1 MKFTKLLPNSCNFR
15 DLIDNNRV
23 YVDKTALI
31 CQIAKDEKGPYFIS
45 RPRRFGKSTLIN
57 TFHELFAH
65 GTERFKGLEIE
76 PLWKDKT
83 YKVIHLDFST
93 FREVPSNS
101 SFNKE
106 FMDAFKL
113 SLEEAGIEP
122 TKENIDSPANLL
134 KKTLDTESE
143 VVLLVD
149 EYDAPL
155 TAVLNDSNEFEDR
168 RKILSNF
175 YMTVK
180 SFQVKFRFIFITGV
194 TYYAHTSIFS
204 AFNNLTDLT
213 LDSDYGELLGYT
225 SEELEKYF
233 SEYIDNAVVTLNKK
247 FPTERYTHEKVVE
260 ELKRNYDGYS
270 FDEDCMHH
278 VYNPWSILNFLKS
291 PHRGFIP
298 YWVVSGGSTPTFLVN
313 YLKQGL
319 EKYNA
324 DELQSLLQ
332 IDSTVNKVISKL
344 YPTIDNIAK
353 IDLFA
358 ILYQAGYFC
367 IKGVNRKILQ
377 IGIPNL
383 EVKRAYSEI
392 MLRLLTNN
400 NDVQEKFTTSLYDVL
415 CENKLD
421 KLKDIFNCFIN
432 ELSYETVK
440 NFNEAC
446 FRDVLKL
453 AMLTF
458 NVTAATEVMGACGR
472 ADITAEAG
480 DYLYVFEL
488 KVTDNSKD
496 IATKLSEAKEQIIKN
511 KYARRL
517 TDKIVVPLALVLEN
531 NSKSRDKS
539 DTPVCEIVALE
550 KFYKTKN
557 GELVFTVFL
566 KMD

>member
-1 MKFTKLLPNSCNFR
+1 MK
-15 DLIDNNRV
+15 
-23 YVDKTALI
+23 
-31 CQIAKDEKGPYFIS
+31 KGHFFIS

-57 TFHELFAH
+57 TLHELFAH
-65 GTERFKGLEIE
+65 GIEKFKGLEIE
-76 PLWKDKT
+76 PLWDDKT
-83 YKVIHLDFST
+83 YKVVHLDFSK
-93 FREVPSNS
+93 FKDVPSSS
-101 SFNKE
+101 SFNKD
-106 FMDAFKL
+106 FMD
-113 SLEEAGIEP
+113 SLRFALERAGIEP
-122 TKENIDSPANLL
+122 TKENVDFPAILL
-134 KKTLDTESE
+134 EKSIENEDE

-168 RKILSNF
+168 RKILSSF
-175 YMTVK
+175 YLTVK
-180 SFQVKFRFIFITGV
+180 SIQGKFRFIFITGV

-204 AFNNLTDLT
+204 AFNNLKDLT
-213 LDSDYGELLGYT
+213 LDLRYGALLGYT
-225 SEELEKYF
+225 SEELESYF
-233 SEYIDNAVVTLNKK
+233 GEYIDNAVEVLNKK
-247 FPTERYTHEKVVE
+247 YHTERYSHDVVVS

-270 FDEDCMHH
+270 FDEECMHH

-332 IDSTVNKVISKL
+332 IDSTVNKVSSKL

-353 IDLFA
+353 IDIFA

-367 IKGVNRKILQ
+367 IKGENRKILQ

-415 CENKLD
+415 CENNLD
-421 KLKDIFNCFIN
+421 KLKDIFNCFIK

-458 NVTAATEVMGACGR
+458 NVTASTEVIGAFGR

-496 IATKLSEAKEQIIKN
+496 IDTKLTEAKEQIIKN

-517 TDKIVVPLALVLEN
+517 TDKTVVPVALVLEN
-531 NSKSRDKS
+531 NSKSKEKTDA
-539 DTPVCEIVALE
+539 PVCEIVALE
-550 KFYKTKN
+550 K
-557 GELVFTVFL
+557 V
-566 KMD
+566 

>member
-1 MKFTKLLPNSCNFR
+1 MEFTKQLPDTTDFGE
-15 DLIDNNRV
+15 LIDNNCI
-23 YVDKTALI
+23 YVDKTAI
-31 CQIAKDEKGPYFIS
+31 INQFASKKGPFFIS

-57 TFHELFAH
+57 TLHELFAH
-65 GTERFKGLEIE
+65 GIEKFKGLVIE

-83 YKVIHLDFST
+83 YKVLHLDFSLFKET
-93 FREVPSNS
+93 PSNGL
-101 SFNKE
+101 FNKD
-106 FMDAFKL
+106 FMD
-113 SLEEAGIEP
+113 SLRFSLQRAGIEP
-122 TKENIDSPANLL
+122 TKEKVDFPAKLL
-134 KKTLDTESE
+134 EKSIENEDERA

-155 TAVLNDSNEFEDR
+155 TAVLNDSSEFEDR
-168 RKILSNF
+168 RKILFNF

-194 TYYAHTSIFS
+194 TYYSHTSIFS
-204 AFNNLTDLT
+204 AFNHLTDLT
-213 LDSDYGELLGYT
+213 LDSDYGALLGYT
-225 SEELEKYF
+225 SDELESYF
-233 SEYIDNAVVTLNKK
+233 SEYIDNAVETLNRK

-298 YWVVSGGSTPTFLVN
+298 YWVSSGGSTPTFLVN
-313 YLKQGL
+313 YLKQKL
-319 EKYNA
+319 KKYNA
-324 DELQSLLQ
+324 DELQSLLG
-332 IDSTVNKVISKL
+332 IDSTVNKDTDSL
-344 YPTIDNIAK
+344 YPSIENISN

-367 IKGVNRKILQ
+367 IKSAFDGYFKV
-377 IGIPNL
+377 GIPNL
-383 EVKRAYSEI
+383 EVKKAYSNLVLNQLTKSQDSK
-392 MLRLLTNN
+392 LRFI
-400 NDVQEKFTTSLYDVL
+400 EPFKEVL
-415 CENKLD
+415 ASGNLD
-421 KLKDIFNCFIN
+421 KIKELFNTLIN
-432 ELSYETVK
+432 EFSYETVK
-440 NFNEAC
+440 KFNEAC

-458 NVTAATEVMGACGR
+458 NVSASTEVMGACGR

-480 DYLYVFEL
+480 KYLYVFEL

-496 IATKLSEAKEQIIKN
+496 IDTKLTEAKEQIIKN

-517 TDKIVVPLALVLEN
+517 TDKTVIPVALVLEN

-550 KFYKTKN
+550 KVE
-557 GELVFTVFL
+557 G
-566 KMD
+566 

>member
-1 MKFTKLLPNSCNFR
+1 MKFTKILPNYTSFSK
-15 DLIDNNRV
+15 LIETNSI
-23 YVDKTALI
+23 YVDKTGI
-31 CQIAKDEKGPYFIS
+31 IANFAKGNGPFFIS

-57 TFHELFAH
+57 TLHELFAH
-65 GTERFKGLEIE
+65 GLEKFKGLEIE
-76 PLWKDKT
+76 PLWDDKT
-83 YKVIHLDFST
+83 YKVLHLDFSSYN
-93 FREVPSNS
+93 FLSEFNFNDYFYADLKQKFIELGLSIDESNMS
-101 SFNKE
+101 LKTPALLVDN
-106 FMDAFKL
+106 AFKNEH
-113 SLEEAGIEP
+113 SGEEI
-122 TKENIDSPANLL
+122 
-134 KKTLDTESE
+134 
-143 VVLLVD
+143 VLLVD
-149 EYDAPL
+149 EYDTPL
-155 TAVLNDSNEFEDR
+155 SAVLNNEKEFLAR
-168 RKILSNF
+168 RDILHSF
-175 YMTVK
+175 YSKVK
-180 SFQVKFRFIFITGV
+180 EYQGRFRLIFITGV

-213 LDSDYGELLGYT
+213 LDSDYGALLGYS
-225 SEELEKYF
+225 SEELEEYF
-233 SEYIDNAVVTLNKK
+233 SEYIDNAVAVLNKK
-247 FPTERYTHEKVVE
+247 QHTESYTHETVVA

-270 FDEDCMHH
+270 FDEECMHH
-278 VYNPWSILNFLKS
+278 VYNPWSILNFLKA

-298 YWVVSGGSTPTFLVN
+298 YWVSSGGATPTFLVN

-319 EKYNA
+319 KKYNA

-332 IDSTVNKVISKL
+332 VDSTVSKVRDKL
-344 YPTIDNIAK
+344 YPVIDKIAD

-367 IKGVNRKILQ
+367 IKGVNRKIFQ

-383 EVKRAYSEI
+383 EVKQAYSEI

-400 NDVQEKFTTSLYDVL
+400 NDVQEKFTTSLYDIL
-415 CENKLD
+415 CDNNLD
-421 KLKDIFNCFIN
+421 KLKNIFNSFIN

-458 NVTAATEVMGACGR
+458 NVTASTEVMGACGR

-496 IATKLSEAKEQIIKN
+496 IDTKLNEAKEQIIKN

-517 TDKIVVPLALVLEN
+517 TDKTVVPVALVLEN
-531 NSKSRDKS
+531 NSKSREKS

-550 KFYKTKN
+550 KV
-557 GELVFTVFL
+557 LA
-566 KMD
+566 D

>member
-1 MKFTKLLPNSCNFR
+1 MEFTKQLPDTTDFGE
-15 DLIDNNRV
+15 LIDNNCI
-23 YVDKTALI
+23 YVDKTAI
-31 CQIAKDEKGPYFIS
+31 INQFASKKGPFFIS

-57 TFHELFAH
+57 TLHELFAH
-65 GTERFKGLEIE
+65 GIEKFKGLEIE

-83 YKVIHLDFST
+83 YKVLHLDFSLFKET
-93 FREVPSNS
+93 PSNG
-101 SFNKE
+101 SFNKD
-106 FMDAFKL
+106 FMD
-113 SLEEAGIEP
+113 SLRFSLQRAGIEP
-122 TKENIDSPANLL
+122 TKEKVDFPAKLL
-134 KKTLDTESE
+134 EKSIENEDEKA

-168 RKILSNF
+168 RKILFNF

-194 TYYAHTSIFS
+194 TYYAHTSIFP

-213 LDSDYGELLGYT
+213 LDSDYGALLGYT

-298 YWVVSGGSTPTFLVN
+298 YWVSSGGSTPTFLVN
-313 YLKQGL
+313 YLKQKL
-319 EKYNA
+319 KKYNA
-324 DELQSLLQ
+324 DELQSLLG
-332 IDSTVNKVISKL
+332 IDSTVNKDTDSL
-344 YPTIDNIAK
+344 YPSIENISN

-367 IKGVNRKILQ
+367 IKSAFDGYFKV
-377 IGIPNL
+377 GIPNL
-383 EVKRAYSEI
+383 EVKKAYSNLVLNQLTKSQDSK
-392 MLRLLTNN
+392 LRFI
-400 NDVQEKFTTSLYDVL
+400 EPFKEVL
-415 CENKLD
+415 ASGNLD
-421 KLKDIFNCFIN
+421 RIKELFNTLIN
-432 ELSYETVK
+432 EFSYETVK
-440 NFNEAC
+440 KFNEAC

-458 NVTAATEVMGACGR
+458 NVSASTEVMGACGR

-496 IATKLSEAKEQIIKN
+496 IDTKLTEAKEQIIKN

-517 TDKIVVPLALVLEN
+517 TDKTVVPVALVLEN

-550 KFYKTKN
+550 KVE
-557 GELVFTVFL
+557 G
-566 KMD
+566 